1 MTIIAKRSVQL
12 NGHIYAKGESAE
24 WNGRIDSR
32 IAELFTAKDGTR
44 LIEGMNEEPKGPK
57 DPKGPPGEPGMTVG
71 EQQPTQPPAGEQTPP
86 QPPSGT
92 ENKDADDATT
102 TADRIQK
109 LVATLGR
116 KGIEQ
121 KLDELKVSFS
131 SNAKTETLAK
141 LLLQQ
146 QGEIDA

>member
-12 NGHIYAKGESAE
+12 NGHIYSRGEAAE
-24 WNGRIDSR
+24 WNGPIDSR
-32 IAELFTAKDGTR
+32 IAELFTAKDGSP
-44 LIEGMNEEPKGPK
+44 LS
-57 DPKGPPGEPGMTVG
+57 
-71 EQQPTQPPAGEQTPP
+71 AGSEAERN
-86 QPPSGT
+86 SAINSDGD
-92 ENKDADDATT
+92 N
-102 TADRIQK
+102 RILERVDK
-109 LVATLGR
+109 LVAKLGR

-131 SNAKTETLAK
+131 SKANTEALAK